1 MKKILIIILSGIA
14 LIPILLLSLCN
25 ESCRIKVWYQLNDY
39 TISYEKLP
47 NNKIN
52 QLFTLCVN
60 FLLIVAERL
69 NMTYNEVN
77 IWIFCIIW
85 PIVTMLSLIANV
97 LLI

>member
-25 ESCRIKVWYQLNDY
+25 KSCRIKVWYQLNDY
-39 TISYEKLP
+39 TINYEKLP
-47 NNKIN
+47 NNKID

-85 PIVTMLSLIANV
+85 PIITILSLITNV